1 MDGGQVLGG
10 GVVVLVA
17 VVLWLVYLLPTWIN
31 RSRYDAAERNAVR
44 LGRALRVL
52 AETTETP
59 EEVRVELTARQAHL
73 QSKLARRAQAEEER
87 LQREREKIAAQEERL
102 ERERER
108 QELERRRREVRAAQ
122 RALNAGRRLARA
134 RRIVRLSALTGVV
147 AGVALTVW
155 GAIAFTAGPW
165 LLLAGIG
172 LVVTGVALLN
182 RMARVARRVRVAR
195 PAAAPVAARREG
207 GTLLEP
213 EDRGWT
219 PRTLPAPLVATA
231 GSRAAGEVAAQA
243 AREALLQ
250 AAREEAMR
258 TRVEEQIPA
267 PVPLTAARAASEDS
281 RYARMGYVDD
291 AEIEN
296 HVRELLARRAA
307 G

>member
-10 GVVVLVA
+10 GVVMLVA

-52 AETTETP
+52 AETTESP
-59 EEVRVELTARQAHL
+59 AEVRVELTARQAHL
-73 QSKLARRAQAEEER
+73 QQKLARRAQAEVER
-87 LQREREKIAAQEERL
+87 LQREREKIAAQEQRL
-102 ERERER
+102 ERDRER

-122 RALNAGRRLARA
+122 RALNAGRRMARA
-134 RRIVRLSALTGVV
+134 RRIVRLSALAAVV
-147 AGVALTVW
+147 SGIGLTVW
-155 GAIAFTAGPW
+155 GTLAFAAGPGM
-165 LLLAGIG
+165 LLGGVGLSVLGI
-172 LVVTGVALLN
+172 VVLN
-182 RMARVARRVRVAR
+182 RMAHVARRVRAPR
-195 PAAAPVAARREG
+195 PVPAPVVARRESSP
-207 GTLLEP
+207 LINP

-231 GSRAAGEVAAQA
+231 GSRAAGEVAAQS

-250 AAREEAMR
+250 AAREEALR
-258 TRVEEQIPA
+258 TRVEERTPA
-267 PVPLTAARAASEDS
+267 PVPLTAAEES

-291 AEIEN
+291 AEIES